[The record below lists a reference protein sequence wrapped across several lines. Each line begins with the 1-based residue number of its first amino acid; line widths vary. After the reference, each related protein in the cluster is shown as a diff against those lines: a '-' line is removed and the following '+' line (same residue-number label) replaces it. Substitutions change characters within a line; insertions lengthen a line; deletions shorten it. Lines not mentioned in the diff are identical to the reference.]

1 MVVARKSEAG
11 PRVLVI
17 EDDPAI
23 RMGLVDTLR
32 AKGYDVAAAARGGE
46 GISAFRERTPD
57 LVVLDLMLPDMEG
70 FDVCRTLKQP
80 GSPDVPVIIL
90 TARGAELD
98 RVRGLELGADDY
110 VTKPFSLMELLARIG
125 AVLRRSR
132 RYEAV
137 ERDVP
142 DVEEIRFGDIYI
154 SFLRH
159 EGRRGE
165 TTLDLSDRAFTI
177 LRVFAQHRGE
187 VLSREQLLEEAWGA
201 SRGLNTRTVDNHV
214 VKIRKAIEDDANNP
228 RYLVTVHGIGYKL
241 AV

>member
-1 MVVARKSEAG
+1 MVGANRAEG
-11 PRVLVI
+11 PRILVI

-32 AKGYDVAAAARGGE
+32 AKGYDVVSAGRGGE
-46 GISAFRERTPD
+46 GISCFREQTPD

-80 GSPDVPVIIL
+80 GNPDVPVIIL

-132 RYEAV
+132 RHEAV
-137 ERDVP
+137 EAAAP
-142 DVEEIRFGDIYI
+142 EVEEIRFGEIHI
-154 SFLRH
+154 SFRRH
-159 EGRRGE
+159 EGRKGDRL
-165 TTLDLSDRAFTI
+165 LDLSDRAFTI
-177 LRVFAQHRGE
+177 LRVFARHRGE
-187 VLSREQLLEEAWGA
+187 VLSREQLLEEAWGM

-214 VKIRKAIEDDANNP
+214 VKIRKAIEDDPNNP